1 MRIVEG
7 FCLRDI
13 LGEKIAVP
21 TGAVAAK
28 LSGIAAMNETGVF
41 IFNLLK
47 TEQTEDTLLAALL
60 DAYDVPEEVARTDL
74 AELLAVFRRYGL
86 LIEE

>member
-1 MRIVEG
+1 MRILEG

-21 TGAVAAK
+21 TGAAAAK
-28 LSGIAAMNETGVF
+28 LSGIAAMNETGEFV
-41 IFNLLK
+41 FNLLQ
-47 TEQTEDTLLAALL
+47 TEQTEETLLTALL
-60 DAYDVPEEVARTDL
+60 DEYDVPEEVAREDL

-86 LIEE
+86 LVEE